1 MFVLRRTRPTIT
13 GAMILSTL
21 LTGKY
26 YTPHLSPLMSHK
38 FWTIKILTLLQH
50 GSSDRQR
57 TQKFSF
63 YGLNR
68 AIMFCKIK
76 IARMVLYLYWKKEME
91 AVEC

>member
-38 FWTIKILTLLQH
+38 FWTITILTLLQH
-50 GSSDRQR
+50 GSSDR
-57 TQKFSF
+57 
-63 YGLNR
+63 
-68 AIMFCKIK
+68 
-76 IARMVLYLYWKKEME
+76 
-91 AVEC
+91 